1 MVILFANFCEMFF
14 MFVIFHNLVMMGFLF
29 QRSTVLRDF
38 GIGCKVLGCF
48 ILQQTFFMSN
58 LHLAHQ
64 MSNKMP
70 HSSLIKFHGMCFMV
84 LIVLGH

>member
-1 MVILFANFCEMFF
+1 MFI
-14 MFVIFHNLVMMGFLF
+14 IFQNLIMMGFLF

-58 LHLAHQ
+58 LHLAPQ

-70 HSSLIKFHGMCFMV
+70 HSSSIQFHGMYFMV
-84 LIVLGH
+84 LIVLSH